1 MSLKF
6 GDLDE
11 GMQRSVFAAIS
22 ILCILL
28 CISLIKFVHYVFIGV
43 TLLASLYMGYFLF
56 LKPLL
61 AKSRDKKKGKGVRI

>member
-22 ILCILL
+22 ILCILF

-43 TLLASLYMGYFLF
+43 TLLASLYMAYVLF

-61 AKSRDKKKGKGVRI
+61 AKSKEKKRTRGVKS